1 MIDTATE
8 ADIPALAAM
17 LRQLNAVHVAG
28 NPLRFHDYG
37 TTGER
42 QAFFAEALASGA
54 RVLVYRVEG
63 GPRGYLMWRLRR
75 PGCAALER
83 PRRMALLEHVFVE
96 PICRRRGMGS
106 RLIRRFEADIGA
118 EGCAG
123 WVTAVHGSNASSRA
137 LMRQAG
143 ARPTLEMLERRFQ
156 TPA

>member
-28 NPLRFHDYG
+28 NPQRFHDHG
-37 TTGER
+37 TAEAR
-42 QAFFAEALASGA
+42 QAFFADALASGA

-63 GPRGYLMWRLRR
+63 GPRGYLMWRQRP

-83 PRRMALLEHVFVE
+83 PRRLAVLDHIFVA

-106 RLIRRFEADIGA
+106 RLIRRFEADIRA
-118 EGCAG
+118 EGCEG
-123 WVTAVHGSNASSRA
+123 WVTTVHGFNASSRA
-137 LMRQAG
+137 LMQQAG
-143 ARPTLEMLERRFQ
+143 ARPTVEMLERRFQ
-156 TPA
+156 TPV